1 MSNIII
7 HIVLME
13 LFLAYSSFQLANAM
27 GLCFFKFLSKDLF
40 FSLNSI
46 LKVDFRYKTF
56 FWKEKPDD
64 KTIHSWITFRK
75 QRIVCLLYFC
85 AYFEV
90 VIKKYK
96 IPKTYMNATT
106 QKPREN
112 LLLMFKL
119 CLLLWQKTFLWTT
132 HFQGL
137 LFEKRFFFQKKT
149 ILCSARM
156 WFSCS
161 F

>member
-7 HIVLME
+7 YIVLME

-46 LKVDFRYKTF
+46 LKVDFHYKTF
-56 FWKEKPDD
+56 FGKKNQMTKPY
-64 KTIHSWITFRK
+64 SWITFITK
-75 QRIVCLLYFC
+75 DCMLAIFC